1 MPPRKRV
8 RKEVEDYQKTLDRYT
23 NEQLRQEVITMGETP
38 GPIDSSNRFVV
49 RICIGMAAGKGVL
62 GGLKHPQTFR

>member
-8 RKEVEDYQKTLDRYT
+8 RKEVEDYEKTLDSYT

-49 RICIGMAAGKGVL
+49 S
-62 GGLKHPQTFR
+62 T